1 MNIRFAFI
9 MKDKSAAV
17 PKVLTWCR
25 QQGIKLK
32 MDHFNGRNYTYCL
45 LQPLRYSRSAK
56 NYNIQ
61 IIVREIRAELL

>member
-32 MDHFNGRNYTYCL
+32 MDHINGRNDTYCL
-45 LQPLRYSRSAK
+45 LQPSRYSSAK